1 MVNPDAK
8 LQMQLSESDF
18 RFSKRMLNFFSSIEI
33 YTVKQLTEI
42 PLSKFTCFRGF
53 KTRCKAE
60 MVLFIEAEGLQE
72 LFNGFAQWKNRDAG

>member
-18 RFSKRMLNFFSSIEI
+18 RFSTRMLNFFSSAEI
-33 YTVKQLTEI
+33 YTVRQLTEI

-53 KTRCKAE
+53 KNKCMAE
-60 MVLFIEAEGLQE
+60 LIAFIEFEQLE
-72 LFNGFAQWKNRDAG
+72 DFFNE

>member
-1 MVNPDAK
+1 MVNPDTK

-18 RFSKRMLNFFSSIEI
+18 RFSKRMLNFFSSVEI

-53 KTRCKAE
+53 KIKCKIE
-60 MVLFIEAEGLQE
+60 IILFIEAEGLQDFFKE
-72 LFNGFAQWKNRDAG
+72 FDNWKQSPI

>member
-1 MVNPDAK
+1 MVNPDSK

-18 RFSKRMLNFFSSIEI
+18 RFSKRMLIFFSGLEI

-53 KTRCKAE
+53 KNQCMTELIA
-60 MVLFIEAEGLQE
+60 FIEFEQIQNY
-72 LFNGFAQWKNRDAG
+72 FRK